1 MSSRGWLLF
10 GAMGIIWGIPYLL
23 IKVSVDAVGPASLV
37 FARTAI
43 GAAVLMPIAVVRGH
57 VRPVLQRWRPLL
69 LFTVAELAV
78 PWVLLSYAEERLA
91 SSLSGLLVAAVPL
104 AAVLLDRLS
113 GSSERLSRLRAL
125 GLVVGLAGVAT
136 LVGLDVRRSDL
147 LSVLAIGVVV
157 LGYSTGPLV
166 LSRSL
171 SDLPS
176 LGVLSLSLGLTAVA
190 YLPVAIATQP
200 AKLPPPSVTA
210 AILTLGLICTALG
223 FLLFFELIDEV
234 GPVRATVVAYV
245 NPAVA
250 VLLGVVFLGE
260 PFTAAIAAGF
270 VLVIAGSVLAGRQ
283 DQRATK
289 AHPAR

>member
-43 GAAVLMPIAVVRGH
+43 GAVVLMPIAVVRGH
-57 VRPVLQRWRPLL
+57 VRPVLRRWRPLL
-69 LFTVAELAV
+69 MFTVAELAV

-136 LVGLDVRRSDL
+136 LVGVDVRRSDL

-260 PFTAAIAAGF
+260 PFTAAIAGGF
-270 VLVIAGSVLAGRQ
+270 LLVIAGSALAGRQ
-283 DQRATK
+283 DQRAPE